1 MKLISLSKILPSRG
15 ISCVAIVI
23 ITLLDRLYILLYI
36 LLANWRVHKFIHIF
50 LFIYIR
56 SITYASR
63 FAIGTRR
70 NILEEISSKISPILH
85 AYLPS
90 NGDSKQVD
98 LSSNR

>member
-1 MKLISLSKILPSRG
+1 MCHDRDNYVTRSIIYSIVYPSCKLACTQIYSYFHL
-15 ISCVAIVI
+15 
-23 ITLLDRLYILLYI
+23 
-36 LLANWRVHKFIHIF
+36 